1 MRSAL
6 VTVVLLAAGVG
17 GQAGQGGKDETAL
30 DKSLAKADVV
40 VVGKVTKNGLSAN
53 SNRDIAEL
61 EVSEVLL
68 GEMKGK
74 TTYFVYSSPGSGGG
88 PKYGKVG
95 TEGVWVLTAEG
106 NYKEGTISARGVLA
120 HQPLADLETVK
131 KAVARLK
138 KKD

>member
-1 MRSAL
+1 MRIAL
-6 VTVVLLAAGVG
+6 VGLVVVALG
-17 GQAGQGGKDETAL
+17 GGTRNQGGKDDAAL
-30 DKSLAKADVV
+30 DKALEKADLV

-53 SNRDIAEL
+53 SNKDIAEL

-68 GEMKGK
+68 GDPKVK
-74 TTYFVYSSPGSGGG
+74 KTYFVYSSPGSGRG

-106 NYKEGTISARGVLA
+106 AYKERELVARGVLA
-120 HQPLADLETVK
+120 YQPATEVETVK